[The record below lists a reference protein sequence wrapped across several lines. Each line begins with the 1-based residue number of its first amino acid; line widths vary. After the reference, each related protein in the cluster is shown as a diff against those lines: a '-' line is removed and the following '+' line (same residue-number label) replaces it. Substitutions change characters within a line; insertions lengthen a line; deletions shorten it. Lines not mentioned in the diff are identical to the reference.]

1 MDLITIDRLLKFGI
15 FNIPVYQRG
24 YSWTNT
30 QISEFLEDIEE
41 SQNIKSHYTGTIT
54 LLKSGEEML
63 GFAPYQI
70 FDVIDGQQRLITIHL
85 LLSCFYFRIRELK
98 QDDINIISY
107 YSFNGIPLIRLNSND
122 QNFYTTLINERDVS
136 RLRAVIPNNKTQKNL
151 LFAKEKFAKYLS
163 NKSLAK
169 LRKLYSQLL
178 TKFNVNVF
186 EVDSEDEVGLIF
198 ETMNDRGLP
207 LSDIDKVKNYLIYIC
222 HRFNDNNLARDINR
236 RFGSIF
242 KELIK
247 VEFYNNVLKTENI
260 FLKNAYIV
268 FTGDTKELQDIH
280 KKVKNELITKYAND
294 GQRTLFTNTE
304 RGINQKRNQIK
315 NFVSFLTKSA
325 KEYAKIF
332 NCDFGNDNVNEL
344 LFRLKQLGY
353 LDNFIPILLAVSSK
367 NYPITHLEKIL
378 EIIEVYAVRI
388 FCIENKK
395 SNLGINSIYEIAYK
409 IYSNETNFTQV
420 KKDIKL
426 LIKKHSNGNSLK
438 SSIIKESA
446 YDKKSTSIIKYFLY
460 EYEKFLTQNENT
472 LFIWPSIT
480 EFFTDFEKVY
490 TIEHI
495 APQNKMP
502 GDEKIKNI
510 HYFGNLVLSKQNRQ
524 LENKSFTQK
533 KEIYRDS
540 DLLSERKLCLI
551 EKWNDREINNR
562 SKELAS
568 FALNRWKI

>member
-24 YSWTNT
+24 YSWTNM
-30 QISEFLEDIEE
+30 QISEFIEDIEE

-98 QDDINIISY
+98 QDDTNIMSY
-107 YSFNGIPLIRLNSND
+107 YSFNGIPLLRLNSKD
-122 QNFYTTLINERDVS
+122 QDFYTTLLNERDITRLKDVS
-136 RLRAVIPNNKTQKNL
+136 PDNKTQKNL
-151 LFAKEKFAKYLS
+151 LFAKEKFIKYLS
-163 NKSLAK
+163 NKSFSK
-169 LRKLYSQLL
+169 LQKLYSQLL
-178 TKFNVNVF
+178 TKFKVNVF

-222 HRFNDNNLARDINR
+222 HRFNDNNLAKDINR
-236 RFGSIF
+236 RFGSVF

-247 VEFYNNVLKTENI
+247 VDFSNNVLKTENH
-260 FLKNAYIV
+260 FLKNAYLV
-268 FTGDTKELQDIH
+268 YTGDTKELQDIH
-280 KKVKNELITKYAND
+280 KKVKNELITKFAND
-294 GQRTLFTNTE
+294 GQKTLFTNTE

-315 NFVSFLTKSA
+315 DFVSYLTKSA

-332 NCDFGNDNVNEL
+332 NCDFDNEKINEL

-353 LDNFIPILLAVSSK
+353 LDTFIPILLAVSSR

-378 EIIEVYAVRI
+378 ELLEIYTVRI
-388 FCIENKK
+388 FCLENKK
-395 SNLGINSIYEIAYK
+395 SNLGIASFYEIAYK
-409 IYSNETNFTQV
+409 IKSNQTNFTQV
-420 KKDIKL
+420 KKDIRA
-426 LIKKHSNGNSLK
+426 LIRKNSSGNSLK

-446 YDKKSTSIIKYFLY
+446 YDKKSTAVIKYFLY
-460 EYEKFLTQNENT
+460 EYESYLAKSENT
-472 LFIWPSIT
+472 PTTLPNIT
-480 EFFTDFEKVY
+480 EFFTDNESMY

-502 GDEKIKNI
+502 GDKEIKSI
-510 HYFGNLVLSKQNRQ
+510 HFFGNLVLTKQNRQ
-524 LENKSFTQK
+524 LENKTFTQK

-540 DLLSERKLCLI
+540 DLLSERNLCLL
-551 EKWNDREINNR
+551 EKWNDSEIKNR
-562 SKELAS
+562 SKKMAS
-568 FALNRWKI
+568 FALIKWRI